1 MKAALEVIPG
11 SPRRS
16 WSYWQRN
23 EPSFDFAWHYHGEI
37 ELTYIRAGAGQRFV
51 GTSVARYEP
60 GDIVLVGSETPH
72 TWASDSAG
80 PHRAIVCQ
88 FSIDFLGPAVLSTPE
103 FAEIRRL
110 LFASDAGLQ
119 FEASENR
126 DVIDRLEAMEQ
137 EPGPRRTISLLDLLE
152 RLAQRPAKQLG
163 ATGSRDFAR
172 QSNERVRGALEA
184 IHERYD
190 RSLSI
195 SDVAREFSLTTDA
208 MSRMFRRTVGRSFT
222 DYVNDVRCAAASKLL
237 VESERSVSAIA
248 AACGYGNLANFNRR
262 FRERFDCSPRE
273 YRARHTRAECHL
285 SRPDQ

>member
-23 EPSFDFAWHYHGEI
+23 EPSFDFTWHYHREI
-37 ELTYIRAGAGQRFV
+37 ELTYIRAGTGQRFV

-60 GDIVLVGSETPH
+60 GDIILVGSETPH

-88 FSIDFLGPAVLSTPE
+88 FSIDFLGPELLSAPE
-103 FAEIRRL
+103 FTEIRRL
-110 LFASDAGLQ
+110 LLAADTGLQ

-126 DVIDRLEAMEQ
+126 DVTDRLEAMEQ
-137 EPGPRRTISLLDLLE
+137 EPGPRRTLSLLDLLE

-163 ATGSRDFAR
+163 AAGSRAFAR
-172 QSNERVRGALEA
+172 QSNERVRGALET
-184 IHERYD
+184 IHERYG

-195 SDVAREFSLTTDA
+195 SDVAREVSLTTDA

-237 VESERSVSAIA
+237 VESERSVSEIA

-262 FRERFDCSPRE
+262 FRERFDCSPGE
-273 YRARHTRAECHL
+273 YRARHTHAERRL
-285 SRPDQ
+285 SGPGQ